1 MRRTRNSLLP
11 LVCKHRGAMNMEP
24 FKGLSAISAALIAI
38 VVGCQMP
45 QRDPNEDIAAI
56 FSGNGAEWIDM
67 SYAYD
72 ETTLFWPTA
81 QPYELEVVA
90 AGMTEAGYYYGAN
103 NFCTA
108 EHGGTHLDAP
118 IHFSE
123 GKHTTEQIP
132 LARLIGP
139 AVVVDVSEAAA
150 SDPDYLIGVDDLE
163 AWESTHGHIP
173 DESILLLKTGWG
185 ERWPDRETY
194 LGTSLTGEEAVPE
207 LHFPGIDPDAARW
220 LVENRNIDAI
230 GIDTAS
236 IDYGQSS
243 LFETHRI
250 LLGENLPAFENVA
263 SLDRLPPTGAYII
276 ALPVKIGRGTGGP
289 LRMVGVIPALSG
301 RP

>member
-1 MRRTRNSLLP
+1 
-11 LVCKHRGAMNMEP
+11 MNVEP
-24 FKGLSAISAALIAI
+24 FRRLSVISAALLAL
-38 VVGCQMP
+38 VVGCQTP
-45 QRDPNEDIAAI
+45 RQDPSETVAAI
-56 FSGNGAEWIDM
+56 FSGDEAEWVDM
-67 SYAYD
+67 SYTYD
-72 ETTLFWPTA
+72 ETTIFWPTA

-103 NFCTA
+103 NFCAA

-123 GKHTTEQIP
+123 GNHTTDQIP
-132 LARLIGP
+132 LERLVGP

-150 SDPDYLIGVDDLE
+150 SDADYLISVDDLE
-163 AWESTHGHIP
+163 AWESTHGRIP
-173 DESILLLKTGWG
+173 NRSILLLRTGWG
-185 ERWPDRETY
+185 ARWPDREGY
-194 LGTSLTGEEAVPE
+194 LGTDLTGEKAVPE

-250 LLGENLPAFENVA
+250 LLAENIPAFENVA
-263 SLDRLPPTGAYII
+263 SLDRLPETGAFIV
-276 ALPVKIGRGTGGP
+276 ALPMKIGGGTGGP
-289 LRMVGVIPALSG
+289 LRMVGVIPAKSV